1 MTETIQTLRAIIA
14 ESRGQLDELHRAVKQ
29 VYEDDLPKIGRSN
42 RSALMVAGLLENY
55 YTCLETLFIRIAQT
69 FENYLSPARWHTDLL
84 ERMAL
89 SIEGVRIAAVSREN
103 QSRLTELLKFRHFR
117 RYYFELEYDWDRL
130 AFLRKILDQAH
141 PIVLRDLATL
151 TSLSTRM
158 MFVS

>member
-1 MTETIQTLRAIIA
+1 MSETIQTLRAILA

-55 YTCLETLFIRIAQT
+55 YTCLETLFLRIAQT
-69 FENYLSPARWHTDLL
+69 FENNLSPERWHTDLL

-103 QSRLTELLKFRHFR
+103 QSRLAELLKFRHFR

-130 AFLRKILDQAH
+130 AFLRKKLDQAH
-141 PIVLRDLATL
+141 PVVLRDLATFDEFL
-151 TSLSTRM
+151 RALSAQ
-158 MFVS
+158 